1 MRFISLLLLS
11 FQALFALEYAY
22 TIPNAY
28 LQERMNSEFPI
39 VKEALFITLEISEP
53 KLKLK
58 PESQGFDFS
67 ATLKI
72 PNIQDHK
79 GRVAKA
85 MVSMSAKIAY
95 SKGGNIYLRKIKVLN
110 IQSSFIANDMKPM
123 LYSTIAQQL
132 NSYYKNRPVYALGD
146 DEGMANIAVEAV
158 EKMVIVDEGIKVVFK
173 IL

>member
-1 MRFISLLLLS
+1 MRLMSVLLLS

-39 VKEALFITLEISEP
+39 IKEALFITLEISEP

-58 PESQGFDFS
+58 PKTQGFDFS

-72 PNIQDHK
+72 PNIQDRK
-79 GRVAKA
+79 GHVAKA
-85 MVSMSAKIAY
+85 VVRMSAKIAY
-95 SKGGNIYLRKIKVLN
+95 SKGGNVYLRKIKVLD
-110 IQSSFIANDMKPM
+110 IESSFIANDMKPM

-132 NSYYKNRPVYALGD
+132 NSYYKNRPVYVLGD
-146 DEGMANIAVEAV
+146 DEGMANVVVEAV

-173 IL
+173 VL